1 MMSDNK
7 AVFMQIL
14 NQNKDKMT
22 SEQFW
27 CVALISGG
35 MGALILNKDDILLFL
50 PGWLVAI
57 FTLIVALWGLFYIY
71 YRHKGY
77 ADLQSAFVRLIEG
90 DKDAPNCL
98 KQIPVS
104 FRKKQRLKH
113 IQKEF
118 LPGYGAYA
126 IIILALS
133 VVVCVLYLA

>member
-1 MMSDNK
+1 MSDNR
-7 AVFMQIL
+7 AVIMQII

-22 SEQFW
+22 SDQFW

-35 MGALILNKDDILLFL
+35 MGALILNRGDILLFL

-57 FTLIVALWGLFYIY
+57 FALIVALWGYFYIY
-71 YRHKGY
+71 NRHKY
-77 ADLQSAFVRLIEG
+77 YVDLQSAFVRMIKG
-90 DKDAPNCL
+90 DKDAPECL

-113 IQKEF
+113 IRKEF

>member
-1 MMSDNK
+1 MMSDNR

-35 MGALILNKDDILLFL
+35 MGALILNQEAILIVL
-50 PGWLVAI
+50 PSWLVAI
-57 FTLIVALWGLFYIY
+57 FALIVASWGLFYIY

-77 ADLQSAFVRLIEG
+77 ADLQRAFVRMIEW
-90 DKDAPNCL
+90 DKDAPECL

-104 FRKKQRLKH
+104 FREERLKY
-113 IQKEF
+113 IRREF

-133 VVVCVLYLA
+133 IVVCVLYLA

>member
-1 MMSDNK
+1 MSDNK
-7 AVFMQIL
+7 AVFMQII

-50 PGWLVAI
+50 PGWFVAI

-71 YRHKGY
+71 NRHKGY
-77 ADLQSAFVRLIEG
+77 ADLQSAFVRIIKG
-90 DKDAPNCL
+90 DEDTPECL
-98 KQIPVS
+98 LQIPVS
-104 FRKKQRLKH
+104 FRENRLKH
-113 IQKEF
+113 IRKEF

-133 VVVCVLYLA
+133 IVVCVLYLA

>member
-1 MMSDNK
+1 MSDNK
-7 AVFMQIL
+7 AVILQIL

-35 MGALILNKDDILLFL
+35 MGALILNQEAILTVL
-50 PGWLVAI
+50 PGWLVVI
-57 FTLIVALWGLFYIY
+57 FALIVALWGLFYIY

-77 ADLQSAFVRLIEG
+77 ADLQSAFVRIIKG
-90 DKDAPNCL
+90 DEDTPECL
-98 KQIPVS
+98 LQIPVS
-104 FRKKQRLKH
+104 FRENRLKH
-113 IQKEF
+113 IRKEF

-133 VVVCVLYLA
+133 IVVCVLYLA